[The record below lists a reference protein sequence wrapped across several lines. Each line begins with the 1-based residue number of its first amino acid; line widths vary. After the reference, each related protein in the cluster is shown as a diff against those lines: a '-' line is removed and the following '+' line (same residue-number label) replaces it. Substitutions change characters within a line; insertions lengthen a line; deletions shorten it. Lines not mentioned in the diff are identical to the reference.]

1 MTLPAQLSETLVRFG
16 VPAEAMAGLDDL
28 YRHLGPGVVDAL
40 SEVVDLSGVAASAL
54 GPAQLERIRPTLGA
68 RFLRQHHAS
77 WRAGLSTPGFWR
89 DRSYAGAASGLAIP
103 LGDLAEPTTPTA
115 ARVAAAAR
123 EAAGPDQPPPR
134 GLLLLSQG
142 SHRNSQPDV
151 FAFDLVPS
159 ELEEALAVND
169 TAGRHHTLPG
179 SVGETSGRLLSEPE
193 VAIVWETQPNLFKP
207 QGERNRGAGRAYRRH
222 RLWPLVTTAAAFHHL
237 LESGR
242 RVFVLKGAFLKA
254 AHEADPGQPL
264 VPETERLHD
273 LTMSRAA
280 SALGVRLHELQPG
293 EEPREPLRLA
303 KVNLGVEIAERGFGA
318 VAWEVRA

>member
-1 MTLPAQLSETLVRFG
+1 MTLPAQICETLVRFG

-28 YRHLGPGVVDAL
+28 YRHLGPGVMDAL
-40 SEVVDLSGVAASAL
+40 SEVVDAERIPASAL

-68 RFLRQHHAS
+68 RFLRQRHAS

-89 DRSYAGAASGLAIP
+89 DRSYAGAASGLVIP
-103 LGDLAEPTTPTA
+103 LGDLAQPATPTA

-123 EAAGPDQPPPR
+123 ETAGLNQPPPR

-142 SHRNSQPDV
+142 SHRNSQADV

-179 SVGETSGRLLSEPE
+179 SVGETSGRLLSDPE

-222 RLWPLVTTAAAFHHL
+222 RLWPLVTAAAAFHHL

-242 RVFVLKGAFLKA
+242 RVFVLKGASLKA

-280 SALGVRLHELQPG
+280 AALGLRLHELRPA

-303 KVNLGVEIAERGFGA
+303 KVNLGVLIAERGFAA
-318 VAWEVRA
+318 VAWELRA